1 MWVSPPREG
10 KMCKV
15 VLHVEHK
22 EFPTRSIN
30 LIFTKRDDHVLRVFT
45 IEPHVYVQISEA
57 IDQPEPDGARDGD
70 QLRQCEEFALDNLFG
85 FVVWVANEC
94 GSQTD
99 FVVIVVSIFGQCVGA
114 VIFLHRNGSV

>member
-1 MWVSPPREG
+1 
-10 KMCKV
+10 MCKV

-57 IDQPEPDGARDGD
+57 IHQPEPDGARDGD
-70 QLRQCEEFALDNLFG
+70 QLRHVKSLHLTISLD
-85 FVVWVANEC
+85 
-94 GSQTD
+94 S
-99 FVVIVVSIFGQCVGA
+99 
-114 VIFLHRNGSV
+114 